1 MAKTI
6 GIDLGT
12 AYTRFCTAND
22 GIILRAAPSVI
33 SIENRRQAVLA
44 VGAEAKRMIGR
55 TPANISAIKPIRG
68 GAIANKDHATLLVG
82 TLFDGIDLASTFR
95 RPGVLAAIP
104 YGASESERRTV
115 EDVMFDAGASTVYLA
130 EQPMAAAIGA
140 GMKVMSAKGGMLVD
154 VGAGTVEVVVIS
166 HGGIIISSSL
176 KTAGESMTDAVI
188 RCIIENHSML
198 VGEMTAEALKIKLG
212 TLAPTDRGATLVYG
226 KSTRMGGIAQATVS
240 SGEIREAL
248 RPYAAT
254 IVRAIRGAL
263 EAMPPE
269 LSSDISDYGIVLCGG
284 GSLLPGLP
292 EYIKNA
298 IGMNVTRAKEPT
310 DCVILGLQRIL
321 SGGSEMK
328 RFICSK
334 SK

>member
-12 AYTRFCTAND
+12 AYTRFCLPGE
-22 GIILRAAPSVI
+22 GIVLRAPSVV
-33 SIENRRQAVLA
+33 SIENRTGAVLA
-44 VGAEAKRMIGR
+44 VGAEARQMIGR

-68 GAIANKDHATLLVG
+68 GAIANKDHATLLVSSILDAG
-82 TLFDGIDLASTFR
+82 NFASTFR
-95 RPGVLAAIP
+95 RPAILAAIP
-104 YGASESERRTV
+104 YGASESERRSV

-140 GMKVMSAKGGMLVD
+140 GMKVMNPRGGMLVD
-154 VGAGTVEVVVIS
+154 IGAGTVEVAVIS
-166 HGGIIISSSL
+166 HGGIIISTAL
-176 KTAGESMTDAVI
+176 KTAGEAMTDAVI
-188 RCIIENHSML
+188 RAIIENHSVL
-198 VGEMTAEALKIKLG
+198 VGERTAESIKIKLA
-212 TLAPTDRGATLVYG
+212 TLSQADRGSAPVYG
-226 KSTRMGGIAQATVS
+226 KSTKMGGIACAEVS
-240 SGEIREAL
+240 SGELREAL

-298 IGMNVTRAKEPT
+298 LGMNVTRAKDPL
-310 DCVILGLQRIL
+310 DCVALGLHQIL
-321 SGGSEMK
+321 AGGPKMK